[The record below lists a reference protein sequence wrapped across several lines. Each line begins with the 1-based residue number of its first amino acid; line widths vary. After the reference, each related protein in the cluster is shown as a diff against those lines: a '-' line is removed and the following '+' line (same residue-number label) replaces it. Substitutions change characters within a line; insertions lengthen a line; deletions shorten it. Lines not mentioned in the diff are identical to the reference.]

1 MAAQTN
7 YSYNTPKG
15 VPGGKFDIAFDEVVS
30 RNNEEKD
37 GVMKY
42 GIAVAQGTTAGKT
55 VKVPVAGTTAD
66 KVEGITIALPN
77 TEQDMSGKVIVKQNR
92 TLSVMKSGNI
102 WGRLADETA
111 PTAGATAYVVPSG
124 DHAGEFSASA
134 DNGGSDDGKVSYLD
148 IGAKFGNSVDI
159 NEGIA
164 VIVL

>member
-7 YSYNTPKG
+7 YNYNTPKG
-15 VPGGKFDIAFDEVVS
+15 VPGGKFDIAFDEVLS

-55 VKVPVAGTTAD
+55 VKVPVEGTTAGQI
-66 KVEGITIALPN
+66 EGIVIALPN
-77 TEQDMSGKVIVKQNR
+77 TEQDMSGKVVIKQNR

-102 WGRLADETA
+102 WGRLADDEA
-111 PTAGATAYVVPSG
+111 PTAGVTAYVNVKG
-124 DHAGEFSASA
+124 DHAGEFTKTEVE
-134 DNGGSDDGKVSYLD
+134 GTTVD
-148 IGAKFGNSVDI
+148 IGAKFGNAVDLA
-159 NEGIA
+159 EGIA

>member
-7 YSYNTPKG
+7 YSYSTPKG

-30 RNNEEKD
+30 RNNEDAD

-55 VKVPVAGTTAD
+55 VKVPTEGTTAEQI
-66 KVEGITIALPN
+66 EGIVIALPN
-77 TEQDMSGKVIVKQNR
+77 TEQDMEGNVVIKKNR

-102 WGRLADETA
+102 WGRLADEEA
-111 PTAGATAYVVPSG
+111 PTAGATAYVNVAG
-124 DHAGEFSASA
+124 DHVGEFTKTMTE
-134 DNGGSDDGKVSYLD
+134 GTTVD
-148 IGAKFGNSVDI
+148 IGAKFGNAVDLS
-159 NEGIA
+159 EGIA